1 MAGGRPSLVIP
12 CAAAA
17 AQSFAFMNHAP
28 ILPPLMRDLA
38 LTPTSAGLLTTV
50 TFIAGGMLSVP
61 LGELTDRIGA
71 KRVTALAMILLVAAS
86 LLLASSTSYPATLV
100 SRALAGVS
108 LASVFIAGGGYV
120 SMFWTGERSFLA
132 QGLHGGS
139 IQLGIG
145 LAILI
150 LPAIADAAGWRAA
163 LNVSGGVVAVV
174 LALWQWRARPTPPTT
189 SRPPLSM
196 VLGDRTIWRL
206 GFVHSS
212 TFGLAI
218 VLGTWVAAYL
228 TREFELPL
236 VYAGMLGSLGLVIGA
251 VGRPLGGMLVA
262 QGLIGPRRAILATL
276 VTAVLALLLIAWPA
290 RPLGVAVAG
299 LLLAG
304 VAAAF
309 SYAPVVA
316 LAARAAPAA
325 PGAAL
330 GLIGLVA
337 TPGVIVGAP
346 LVGALLSA
354 SGGFALPFATLAL
367 LPATT
372 LALSLGLPGD
382 R

>member
-1 MAGGRPSLVIP
+1 MAGGRPSLLIP
-12 CAAAA
+12 CVAAA

-38 LTPTSAGLLTTV
+38 LTPASAGLLTTA
-50 TFIAGGMLSVP
+50 TFVAGGVLSVP
-61 LGELTDRIGA
+61 LGELTDRVGP
-71 KRVTALAMILLVAAS
+71 KRVTAAAMALLVVSSIMLS
-86 LLLASSTSYPATLV
+86 LSTSYPVALG

-120 SMFWTGERSFLA
+120 NMFWPAERSFLA

-145 LAILI
+145 LAILV
-150 LPAIADAAGWRAA
+150 LPAIADAGSWRVA
-163 LNVSGGVVAVV
+163 LGVSAGVVALV
-174 LALWQWRARPTPPTT
+174 LALWQWRARATPPTT
-189 SRPPLSM
+189 SRPPLSL
-196 VLGDRTIWRL
+196 VLGNRTIWRL
-206 GFVHSS
+206 GLVHTS

-228 TREFELPL
+228 TREFQLPL
-236 VYAGMLGSLGLVIGA
+236 VTAGMLGSLGLVIGA
-251 VGRPLGGMLVA
+251 VGRPLGGVLVA
-262 QGLIGPRRAILATL
+262 RGVVGPRRAILVTLATGIG
-276 VTAVLALLLIAWPA
+276 ALLLIAWPE
-290 RPLGVAVAG
+290 RPLVIAVAG

-316 LAARAAPAA
+316 LATRAAPSA
-325 PGAAL
+325 PAAAL

-354 SGGFALPFATLAL
+354 SGGFALPFAVLAL

-372 LALSLGLPGD
+372 LALSLGLPRD